1 VRIGILCHPTF
12 GGSGVVAAEC
22 ALSLAQR
29 GHRVHLFSPGVPPRL
44 AGDAGGVVLHRVHG
58 LDYPLF
64 ASSHD
69 ELAATGAVLD
79 VIAAEGLDVLHA
91 HYALPHA
98 VSAHLACEAARATD
112 ANTAPRLVVTLHGT
126 DVTLV
131 AAAPAYGPLLRYV
144 LGRADAVTAVSDD
157 LSMRLRAW
165 WGDAADEVQT
175 LPNFVDTE
183 HFTPRASRA
192 PGPLRAIHVSNFRSL
207 KRVPWLIE
215 AFARAKLDAEHGSS
229 VAALSASAPEQS
241 ATAGAELTLIG
252 EGPDLPR
259 CRALAAELGVEHA
272 VHFLGERRELPALL
286 AAHDAFL
293 LTSREESFGLSALE
307 ASACGL
313 GVLATR
319 VGGLPEV
326 IEDGSGGR
334 LIDADDQDAFVREL
348 RTWITD
354 PQLACTHGRAGRER
368 AVSSFGRE
376 AGVDRYEALYRRLL
390 SR

>member
-1 VRIGILCHPTF
+1 VRVGILCHPTF

-44 AGDAGGVVLHRVHG
+44 AKDAGEVVLHRVHG

-112 ANTAPRLVVTLHGT
+112 ANTEPRLVITLHGT

-157 LSMRLRAW
+157 LSTRLRAW
-165 WGDAADEVQT
+165 WGDAAGEVQT

-183 HFTPRASRA
+183 HFAPSAPRS
-192 PGPLRAIHVSNFRSL
+192 PGPLRAIHVSNFRPL

-215 AFARAKLDAEHGSS
+215 AFARAKAEAERERS
-229 VAALSASAPEQS
+229 AADQA

-259 CRALAAELGVEHA
+259 CRELAAELGVEHA

-319 VGGLPEV
+319 VGGLLEV
-326 IEDGSGGR
+326 IEDGAGGR
-334 LIDADDQDAFVREL
+334 LIDADDQAAFTSEL
-348 RTWITD
+348 CSWIAD
-354 PQLACTHGRAGRER
+354 PDLAHTYGRSGRAR
-368 AVSSFGRE
+368 AVADFGRE